1 MDVQQEDP
9 SDEIKRLRRCMN
21 DLLGVLTL
29 PAVWVGSAP
38 AQIVRTLLDVLLG
51 MLHLDLVYV
60 QLKDPLG
67 ETPLEMLRLAHAAK
81 RTAGPDQLTETI
93 RRWLA
98 SDARKSAPLGRDRI
112 GDGDI
117 TVVPLRLGLQG
128 EIGTIVAGSTRADF
142 PGQTETLLLSV
153 AANQAAI
160 GLQEARLLGEQK
172 RVASELDRRVK
183 ERTRELA
190 AANAELRRSE
200 AFLVEGQRLSSTGTF
215 SWRVATDEIT
225 WSDELYRIFGF
236 EHGAPVTLEMI
247 RSRFHPEDIAMLDDM
262 IERGQGCGSGFEY
275 EHRLMMPDRS
285 VKYLHLIAHGAG
297 DEHGRPEYIGA
308 VQDVTQ
314 RRLSEMA
321 LSEARSELAHVTRV
335 TTLGVLT
342 ASIAHEVNQPLAA
355 IVTNGEVGLRWLAG
369 PQVDLEELREVTQSM
384 VADARRA
391 SAIIDRIRAM
401 ASRRPPERAPL
412 SLDDVIEGAMAFLR
426 HELQIKGVAVALDL
440 APALPQVIGDRT
452 QLQQVIVN
460 LTINAV
466 QAVMQAEVG
475 RRSILLRTMLADPA
489 MVCCA
494 IEDSGPGIDPEHHPY
509 IFEGFFTTKAAG
521 MGMGLAISRSIIEA
535 HDGRMSADNHS
546 AFGGARFCFAL
557 PAHVASP
564 GPAATRADAP
574 L

>member
-1 MDVQQEDP
+1 MDAQQEDP
-9 SDEIKRLRRCMN
+9 SDEIRRLRRCIN
-21 DLLGVLTL
+21 DLLGVLAL
-29 PAVWVGSAP
+29 PAIWVGTDP
-38 AQIVRTLLDVLLG
+38 AQIVRALIDVLIGVLQ
-51 MLHLDLVYV
+51 LDLVYV
-60 QLKDPLG
+60 QLKDPLR
-67 ETPLEMLRLAHAAK
+67 EMPLEMLRVAHPEK
-81 RTAGPDQLTETI
+81 LTAGPNQITETI
-93 RRWLA
+93 RRWLG
-98 SDARKSAPLGRDRI
+98 SDARTSAPLTQHCI
-112 GDGDI
+112 GGEDI
-117 TVVPLRLGLQG
+117 TVAPLRLGLQG
-128 EIGTIVAGSTRADF
+128 EIGMIAAGSTRADF
-142 PGQTETLLLSV
+142 PEQTETLLLSV

-190 AANAELRRSE
+190 AANEELRRSE
-200 AFLVEGQRLSSTGTF
+200 AFLAEGQRLSSTGTF

-236 EHGAPVTLEMI
+236 EQGAPVTLEMI

-262 IERGQGCGSGFEY
+262 IERGQGRGSGFEC
-275 EHRLMMPDRS
+275 EHRLLMPDRS
-285 VKYLHLIAHGAG
+285 VKYLHLISHGAE

-321 LSEARSELAHVTRV
+321 LGEARSELAHVTRV

-369 PQVDLEELREVTQSM
+369 SEPDLAELREVTDSM

-401 ASRRPPERAPL
+401 ASGRPPDRGPL

-466 QAVMQAEVG
+466 QAMIQAEAG
-475 RRSILLRTMLADPA
+475 RRSILLRTRLSAPE

-494 IEDSGPGIDPEHHPY
+494 IEDSGPGIDPAHHPH
-509 IFEGFFTTKAAG
+509 IFESFFTTNAAG

-535 HDGRMSADNHS
+535 HNGRMSADNHS
-546 AFGGARFCFAL
+546 AFGGARFCFTL
-557 PAHVASP
+557 PAHGSFT
-564 GPAATRADAP
+564 GPWAAHT
-574 L
+574 LV